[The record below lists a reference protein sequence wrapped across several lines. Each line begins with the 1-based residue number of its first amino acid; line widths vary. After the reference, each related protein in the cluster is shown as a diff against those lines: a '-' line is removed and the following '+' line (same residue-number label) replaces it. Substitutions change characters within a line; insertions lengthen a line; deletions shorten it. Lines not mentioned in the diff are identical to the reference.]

1 MQSLCLCGS
10 KQIVYGES
18 NSSGMPQLF
27 VCCSLL
33 SLSFLAI
40 RAKRSLSLPS
50 WTLFGVGVFAAAN
63 CAVQGL
69 LTYLLTYVQ
78 ASGISVENN
87 VYFDHIIH
95 IESQCNK
102 AVIKTYKTAA

>member
-33 SLSFLAI
+33 SLFS
-40 RAKRSLSLPS
+40 RDPR
-50 WTLFGVGVFAAAN
+50 
-63 CAVQGL
+63 
-69 LTYLLTYVQ
+69 
-78 ASGISVENN
+78 
-87 VYFDHIIH
+87 
-95 IESQCNK
+95 
-102 AVIKTYKTAA
+102 